1 MKAKMTKLC
10 LLFILLCSLPVF
22 YSCSDEA
29 DAFYLY
35 EYWEVMFDP
44 EPPISE
50 TSLSITGGTKL
61 GIKGGVAPY
70 TAEIADGQI
79 ATAYVDENN
88 DIQISSIKLG
98 STSLMVKDAD
108 GRIIK
113 IGLKVVNGKQSFS
126 VNSVEAR
133 ITGID
138 ESLLDEQQKEKLEA
152 VKKKIKD
159 EAGIQATGGIAFSYD
174 QKSSGKVT
182 IVTSKDNAPKIEG
195 SFSRST
201 SESGTTFQITI
212 NGKEYDCK
220 FKLPERSDTS
230 KSITTRDLGPIP
242 YWLVEDVT
250 EDYKSDVTDLFGI
263 NATSL
268 KIERIYIGSFTPL
281 RYVYSSFYKI
291 DAAKSTKNCF
301 LSHLSSFSY

>member
-1 MKAKMTKLC
+1 
-10 LLFILLCSLPVF
+10 
-22 YSCSDEA
+22 
-29 DAFYLY
+29 
-35 EYWEVMFDP
+35 
-44 EPPISE
+44 
-50 TSLSITGGTKL
+50 L

-138 ESLLDEQQKEKLEA
+138 ESLLDEQQKKTGSGH
-152 VKKKIKD
+152 KKIKD

-174 QKSSGKVT
+174 QKVVVK
-182 IVTSKDNAPKIEG
+182 
-195 SFSRST
+195 
-201 SESGTTFQITI
+201 
-212 NGKEYDCK
+212 
-220 FKLPERSDTS
+220 
-230 KSITTRDLGPIP
+230 
-242 YWLVEDVT
+242 
-250 EDYKSDVTDLFGI
+250 
-263 NATSL
+263 
-268 KIERIYIGSFTPL
+268 
-281 RYVYSSFYKI
+281 
-291 DAAKSTKNCF
+291 
-301 LSHLSSFSY
+301 

>member
-126 VNSVEAR
+126 VNSVETR

-152 VKKKIKD
+152 VIKKIKD

-182 IVTSKDNAPKIEG
+182 IVTSKDNTPKIEG

-263 NATSL
+263 NVTSL

-281 RYVYSSFYKI
+281 R
-291 DAAKSTKNCF
+291 
-301 LSHLSSFSY
+301 

>member
-1 MKAKMTKLC
+1 MKAKMAKLC

-152 VKKKIKD
+152 VIKKIKD

-230 KSITTRDLGPIP
+230 KSITTRDLDPIP

-281 RYVYSSFYKI
+281 R
-291 DAAKSTKNCF
+291 
-301 LSHLSSFSY
+301 

>member
-1 MKAKMTKLC
+1 MKAKMAKLC

-29 DAFYLY
+29 DDFYLF
-35 EYWEVMFDP
+35 EYWEVMLNP

-61 GIKGGVAPY
+61 GIKGGIAPY

-79 ATAYVDENN
+79 ATAYVDKNN

-98 STSLMVKDAD
+98 NTSLMVKDAD

-138 ESLLDEQQKEKLEA
+138 KSLLDEQQKEKLEA

-281 RYVYSSFYKI
+281 R
-291 DAAKSTKNCF
+291 
-301 LSHLSSFSY
+301 

>member
-1 MKAKMTKLC
+1 MKAKTTKLC

-152 VKKKIKD
+152 VIKKIKE
-159 EAGIQATGGIAFSYD
+159 EADIQATGGIAFSYD

-220 FKLPERSDTS
+220 FKLPERPDTS

-281 RYVYSSFYKI
+281 R
-291 DAAKSTKNCF
+291 
-301 LSHLSSFSY
+301 

>member
-1 MKAKMTKLC
+1 MKAKMAKLC

-79 ATAYVDENN
+79 ATAYIDENN

-138 ESLLDEQQKEKLEA
+138 KSLLDEQQKEKLEA
-152 VKKKIKD
+152 VIKKIKD

-182 IVTSKDNAPKIEG
+182 IVTSKDNTPKIEG

-281 RYVYSSFYKI
+281 R
-291 DAAKSTKNCF
+291 
-301 LSHLSSFSY
+301 

>member
-50 TSLSITGGTKL
+50 ASLSITGGTKL
-61 GIKGGVAPY
+61 GLKGGVAPY

-88 DIQISSIKLG
+88 DIQISSMKLG

-152 VKKKIKD
+152 VIKKIKD

-182 IVTSKDNAPKIEG
+182 IVTSKDNTPKIEG

-263 NATSL
+263 NVTSL

-281 RYVYSSFYKI
+281 R
-291 DAAKSTKNCF
+291 
-301 LSHLSSFSY
+301 

>member
-1 MKAKMTKLC
+1 MKAKMAKLC

-29 DAFYLY
+29 DDFYLF
-35 EYWEVMFDP
+35 EYWEVMLDP

-50 TSLSITGGTKL
+50 ASLSITGGTKL

-108 GRIIK
+108 GRVIK

-138 ESLLDEQQKEKLEA
+138 ESLLDEQQKGKLEA
-152 VKKKIKD
+152 VIKKIKD

-263 NATSL
+263 NVTSL

-281 RYVYSSFYKI
+281 R
-291 DAAKSTKNCF
+291 
-301 LSHLSSFSY
+301 

>member
-1 MKAKMTKLC
+1 MKAKMAKLC

-212 NGKEYDCK
+212 NGKEYDSK

-281 RYVYSSFYKI
+281 R
-291 DAAKSTKNCF
+291 
-301 LSHLSSFSY
+301 

>member
-1 MKAKMTKLC
+1 MKAKMAKLC

-152 VKKKIKD
+152 VIKKIKD

-182 IVTSKDNAPKIEG
+182 IVTSKNNTPKIEG

-220 FKLPERSDTS
+220 FKLPELPERPDTS

-281 RYVYSSFYKI
+281 R
-291 DAAKSTKNCF
+291 
-301 LSHLSSFSY
+301 

>member
-1 MKAKMTKLC
+1 MKAKMAKLC

-29 DAFYLY
+29 DDFYLF
-35 EYWEVMFDP
+35 EYWEVMLDP

-152 VKKKIKD
+152 VIKKIKE

-281 RYVYSSFYKI
+281 R
-291 DAAKSTKNCF
+291 
-301 LSHLSSFSY
+301 

>member
-88 DIQISSIKLG
+88 DIRISSIKLG

-138 ESLLDEQQKEKLEA
+138 KSLLDEQQKEKLEA
-152 VKKKIKD
+152 VIKKIKD

-182 IVTSKDNAPKIEG
+182 IVTSKDNTPKIEG

-281 RYVYSSFYKI
+281 R
-291 DAAKSTKNCF
+291 
-301 LSHLSSFSY
+301 

>member
-1 MKAKMTKLC
+1 MKAKTTKLC

-152 VKKKIKD
+152 VIKMIKD

-220 FKLPERSDTS
+220 FKLPERPDTS

-281 RYVYSSFYKI
+281 R
-291 DAAKSTKNCF
+291 
-301 LSHLSSFSY
+301 

>member
-1 MKAKMTKLC
+1 MKAKMAKLC

-152 VKKKIKD
+152 VIKKIKD

-220 FKLPERSDTS
+220 FKLPELPERPYTS

-281 RYVYSSFYKI
+281 R
-291 DAAKSTKNCF
+291 
-301 LSHLSSFSY
+301 

>member
-1 MKAKMTKLC
+1 MKAKTTKLC

-22 YSCSDEA
+22 YSCSNEA
-29 DAFYLY
+29 DDFYLF
-35 EYWEVMFDP
+35 EYWEVMLNP

-152 VKKKIKD
+152 VIKKIKD

-182 IVTSKDNAPKIEG
+182 IVTSKNNTPKIEG

-250 EDYKSDVTDLFGI
+250 EDYKSDVTGLFEI
-263 NATSL
+263 NAISL

-281 RYVYSSFYKI
+281 R
-291 DAAKSTKNCF
+291 
-301 LSHLSSFSY
+301 

>member
-79 ATAYVDENN
+79 AIAYVDENN

-98 STSLMVKDAD
+98 NTSLMVKDAD

-138 ESLLDEQQKEKLEA
+138 ESMLDEQQKEKLEA
-152 VKKKIKD
+152 VIKKIKD
-159 EAGIQATGGIAFSYD
+159 EAGIQATGVIAFSYD

-220 FKLPERSDTS
+220 FKLPERPDTS

-281 RYVYSSFYKI
+281 R
-291 DAAKSTKNCF
+291 
-301 LSHLSSFSY
+301 

>member
-50 TSLSITGGTKL
+50 TSLPITGGTTL

-79 ATAYVDENN
+79 ATAYIDENN

-138 ESLLDEQQKEKLEA
+138 KSLLDEQQKEKLEA
-152 VKKKIKD
+152 VIKKIKD

-182 IVTSKDNAPKIEG
+182 IVTSKDNTPKIEG

-281 RYVYSSFYKI
+281 R
-291 DAAKSTKNCF
+291 
-301 LSHLSSFSY
+301 

>member
-138 ESLLDEQQKEKLEA
+138 KSLLDEQQKEKLEA

-281 RYVYSSFYKI
+281 R
-291 DAAKSTKNCF
+291 
-301 LSHLSSFSY
+301 

>member
-35 EYWEVMFDP
+35 EYWEVMLDP

-50 TSLSITGGTKL
+50 TSLPITGGTKL

-152 VKKKIKD
+152 VIKKIKD

-281 RYVYSSFYKI
+281 R
-291 DAAKSTKNCF
+291 
-301 LSHLSSFSY
+301 

>member
-79 ATAYVDENN
+79 AIAYVDENN

-98 STSLMVKDAD
+98 NTSLMVKDAD

-126 VNSVEAR
+126 VSSVEAR

-152 VKKKIKD
+152 VIKKIKD
-159 EAGIQATGGIAFSYD
+159 EAGIQATGVIAFSYD

-220 FKLPERSDTS
+220 FKLPERPDTS

-281 RYVYSSFYKI
+281 R
-291 DAAKSTKNCF
+291 
-301 LSHLSSFSY
+301 

>member
-1 MKAKMTKLC
+1 MKAKMAKLC

-79 ATAYVDENN
+79 ATAYIDGNN

-220 FKLPERSDTS
+220 FKLPERPDTS

-281 RYVYSSFYKI
+281 R
-291 DAAKSTKNCF
+291 
-301 LSHLSSFSY
+301 

>member
-1 MKAKMTKLC
+1 MKAKTTKLC

-29 DAFYLY
+29 DDFYLF
-35 EYWEVMFDP
+35 EYWKVMLDP

-126 VNSVEAR
+126 VNSVEAK

-152 VKKKIKD
+152 VIKKIKD

-220 FKLPERSDTS
+220 FKLPERPDTS

-281 RYVYSSFYKI
+281 R
-291 DAAKSTKNCF
+291 
-301 LSHLSSFSY
+301 

>member
-1 MKAKMTKLC
+1 MKAKTTKLC

-29 DAFYLY
+29 DDFYLF
-35 EYWEVMFDP
+35 EYWEVMLDP

-126 VNSVEAR
+126 VNSVEAK

-152 VKKKIKD
+152 VIKKIKE

-182 IVTSKDNAPKIEG
+182 IVTSKNNTPKIEG

-220 FKLPERSDTS
+220 FKLPERPDTS
-230 KSITTRDLGPIP
+230 KSITTRDLDPIP

-281 RYVYSSFYKI
+281 R
-291 DAAKSTKNCF
+291 
-301 LSHLSSFSY
+301 

>member
-29 DAFYLY
+29 DDFYLF

-50 TSLSITGGTKL
+50 TSLPITGGTKL

-70 TAEIADGQI
+70 TAEVADGQI
-79 ATAYVDENN
+79 ATAYIDKNN

-126 VNSVEAR
+126 VNSVEVR

-152 VKKKIKD
+152 VIKKIKD

-182 IVTSKDNAPKIEG
+182 IVTSKDNTPKIEG

-281 RYVYSSFYKI
+281 R
-291 DAAKSTKNCF
+291 
-301 LSHLSSFSY
+301 

>member
-1 MKAKMTKLC
+1 MKAKMAKLC

-152 VKKKIKD
+152 VIKKIKD

-182 IVTSKDNAPKIEG
+182 IVTSKDNTPKIEG
-195 SFSRST
+195 TFSRST

-281 RYVYSSFYKI
+281 R
-291 DAAKSTKNCF
+291 
-301 LSHLSSFSY
+301 

>member
-98 STSLMVKDAD
+98 NTSLMVKDAD

-152 VKKKIKD
+152 VIKKIKD
-159 EAGIQATGGIAFSYD
+159 EAGIQATGVIAFSYD

-182 IVTSKDNAPKIEG
+182 IVTNKDNAPKIEG

-250 EDYKSDVTDLFGI
+250 ENYKSDVIGQFETD
-263 NATSL
+263 ATSL

-281 RYVYSSFYKI
+281 R
-291 DAAKSTKNCF
+291 
-301 LSHLSSFSY
+301 

>member
-1 MKAKMTKLC
+1 MKAKMAKLC

-138 ESLLDEQQKEKLEA
+138 ESLLDEQQKGKLEA
-152 VKKKIKD
+152 VIKKIKD

-230 KSITTRDLGPIP
+230 KGITTRDLGPIP

-281 RYVYSSFYKI
+281 R
-291 DAAKSTKNCF
+291 
-301 LSHLSSFSY
+301 

>member
-29 DAFYLY
+29 DDFYLF
-35 EYWEVMFDP
+35 EYWEVMLDP

-50 TSLSITGGTKL
+50 TSLPITGGTKL

-79 ATAYVDENN
+79 ATAYIDENN

-138 ESLLDEQQKEKLEA
+138 KSLLDEQQKEKLEA
-152 VKKKIKD
+152 VIKKIKD

-182 IVTSKDNAPKIEG
+182 IVTSKDNTPKIEG

-268 KIERIYIGSFTPL
+268 KIERSYIGSFTPL
-281 RYVYSSFYKI
+281 R
-291 DAAKSTKNCF
+291 
-301 LSHLSSFSY
+301 

>member
-1 MKAKMTKLC
+1 MKAKTTKLC

-22 YSCSDEA
+22 YSCSNEA
-29 DAFYLY
+29 DDFYLF
-35 EYWEVMFDP
+35 EYWEVMLNP

-152 VKKKIKD
+152 VIKKIKD

-182 IVTSKDNAPKIEG
+182 IVTSKDNTPKIEG

-250 EDYKSDVTDLFGI
+250 EDYKSDVTGLFEI
-263 NATSL
+263 NAISL

-281 RYVYSSFYKI
+281 R
-291 DAAKSTKNCF
+291 
-301 LSHLSSFSY
+301 

>member
-35 EYWEVMFDP
+35 EYWEVMLDP

-50 TSLSITGGTKL
+50 TSLPITGGTKL

-79 ATAYVDENN
+79 AIAYVDENN

-98 STSLMVKDAD
+98 NTSLMVKDAD

-113 IGLKVVNGKQSFS
+113 IGLKVVNSKQSFS

-152 VKKKIKD
+152 VIKKIKD
-159 EAGIQATGGIAFSYD
+159 EAGIQATGVIAFSYD

-220 FKLPERSDTS
+220 FKLPERPDTS

-281 RYVYSSFYKI
+281 R
-291 DAAKSTKNCF
+291 
-301 LSHLSSFSY
+301 

>member
-1 MKAKMTKLC
+1 MKAKMAKLC

-50 TSLSITGGTKL
+50 TSLSITGGRKL

-138 ESLLDEQQKEKLEA
+138 ESLLDEQQKGKLEA
-152 VKKKIKD
+152 VIKKIKD

-281 RYVYSSFYKI
+281 R
-291 DAAKSTKNCF
+291 
-301 LSHLSSFSY
+301 

>member
-1 MKAKMTKLC
+1 MKAKTTKLC

-22 YSCSDEA
+22 YSCSNEA
-29 DAFYLY
+29 DDFYLF
-35 EYWEVMFDP
+35 EYWEVMLNP

-126 VNSVEAR
+126 VNSVEAK

-152 VKKKIKD
+152 VIKKIKE

-220 FKLPERSDTS
+220 FKLPERPDTS

-281 RYVYSSFYKI
+281 R
-291 DAAKSTKNCF
+291 
-301 LSHLSSFSY
+301 

>member
-1 MKAKMTKLC
+1 MKAKMAKLC

-79 ATAYVDENN
+79 AIAYVDENN

-152 VKKKIKD
+152 VIKMIKD

-220 FKLPERSDTS
+220 FKLPERPDTS

-281 RYVYSSFYKI
+281 R
-291 DAAKSTKNCF
+291 
-301 LSHLSSFSY
+301 

>member
-50 TSLSITGGTKL
+50 TSLPITGGTKL

-79 ATAYVDENN
+79 ATAYIDENN

-138 ESLLDEQQKEKLEA
+138 KSLLDEQQKEKLEA
-152 VKKKIKD
+152 VIKKIKD

-182 IVTSKDNAPKIEG
+182 IVTSKDNTPKIEG
-195 SFSRST
+195 NFSRST

-281 RYVYSSFYKI
+281 R
-291 DAAKSTKNCF
+291 
-301 LSHLSSFSY
+301 

>member
-1 MKAKMTKLC
+1 MKAKMAKLC

-268 KIERIYIGSFTPL
+268 KIEGTIKYF
-281 RYVYSSFYKI
+281 V
-291 DAAKSTKNCF
+291 
-301 LSHLSSFSY
+301 

>member
-1 MKAKMTKLC
+1 MKAKTTKLC

-29 DAFYLY
+29 DDFYLF
-35 EYWEVMFDP
+35 EYWEVMLNP

-61 GIKGGVAPY
+61 GIKGGIAPY

-79 ATAYVDENN
+79 ATAYVDKNN

-98 STSLMVKDAD
+98 NTSLMVKDAD

-152 VKKKIKD
+152 VIKKIKE

-281 RYVYSSFYKI
+281 R
-291 DAAKSTKNCF
+291 
-301 LSHLSSFSY
+301 

>member
-1 MKAKMTKLC
+1 MKAKMAKLC
-10 LLFILLCSLPVF
+10 LLLILLCSLPVF

-281 RYVYSSFYKI
+281 R
-291 DAAKSTKNCF
+291 
-301 LSHLSSFSY
+301 

>member
-1 MKAKMTKLC
+1 MKAKMAKLC

-174 QKSSGKVT
+174 QKSRGKVT

-281 RYVYSSFYKI
+281 R
-291 DAAKSTKNCF
+291 
-301 LSHLSSFSY
+301 